1 MPQDRESGAAG
12 AKFGRETA
20 KIIAQKL
27 GATKEGRSYSNEY
40 LLKGKHIVI
49 KCAHH
54 KTGSV
59 GISYHMLERLDSI
72 FGAFETDSGAYKLY
86 ELSSAQFKKSMEP
99 TRSQG
104 PSKGKVGIVKKA
116 IFYEKGAFLKE
127 SDLE

>member
-12 AKFGRETA
+12 AKFGREAA
-20 KIIAQKL
+20 KIIAKKL
-27 GATKEGRSYSNEY
+27 SATKEGRSDSNEY

-49 KCAHH
+49 KCAHRR
-54 KTGSV
+54 TPSV
-59 GISYHMLERLDSI
+59 GISYHMLERMDSI
-72 FGAFETDSGAYKLY
+72 LGAFETDSGTYELY
-86 ELSSAQFKKSMEP
+86 ELSPAQFKKYMEP

-127 SDLE
+127 LNLK